1 MIQRYF
7 QEALEKA
14 CEDTPFKPINR
25 LDIHTVGSS
34 RYYDGFVIDTRTGK
48 TYTVG
53 TQSFAN
59 QTLEQTLELVKIKIN
74 GLESRIVV
82 VR

>member
-53 TQSFAN
+53 T
-59 QTLEQTLELVKIKIN
+59 
-74 GLESRIVV
+74 
-82 VR
+82 